1 MTEVVA
7 TSSHTLSASALSGPL
22 TRSAMSTRSAGAGLA
37 RQHSPGSSTTAAPFS
52 SASAPSTSPHPPS
65 SPPSRGP
72 MTRKRAASINTEE
85 ANHPHPRIE
94 DLSLN
99 TPNTGSP
106 RPLDTNLIC
115 LCTPAPKVPRPR
127 NAFILYRQH
136 HQAAVVARNPGLANP
151 EISKIIGENWR
162 DEPEEHKNQWKRL
175 AEEEKQ
181 RHQRQYPDYRYQPR
195 RGNKGVPPRLTSTG
209 SGDPGR
215 CDKCGGRYIATPRT
229 PQTPFVT
236 PPSSAMKTPS
246 GMPPPSYSGRGAE
259 MADHHYRQQSQM
271 GGSRGRPQWAGA
283 PTHAQG
289 PGMLYDV
296 YGDYETMPPSEAKR
310 RRYNVAGTYHNQ
322 HYPLPSLSTPYG
334 GHHTRAPHPR
344 HSSLSGPSSGPL
356 TPGYGPPPPSGP
368 LPGPSM
374 IARGSPAPGIGPGP
388 GPGPSSGHMGPPP
401 RPGGSISSSSPYPHP
416 QAGRVSG
423 SGPSSE
429 FDESLRLPPLQ
440 THLPTSPASEGSG
453 GGVSMASY
461 NTAPITGS
469 HYQNSR
475 DRDREAHARSVEAMV
490 MSIPYVN
497 KLRVL
502 ERISPPLAPP
512 GVSGGG
518 VVSPW
523 SGPEL
528 PGMTRGP
535 IIAVEGPDARLLKQ
549 VAPIIERALLASG
562 ECSVRLWHASADD
575 TQLGAAATSNSS
587 SEDMAMADLARQQRS
602 TTSSRSGSISSAG
615 ASNPFS
621 AYLQA
626 MMDWHAKSSE
636 IVKFVTTPPPTA
648 RLSNASS
655 IEQPPHDAAKPDTTK
670 PDDTRHPLHRS
681 PPTAGPLPVALLPSG
696 FSLTVSDRFACAVPI
711 LDAYAPVDHWQW
723 MATLWRGIA
732 GADLV
737 VYVRAASDEELGRLQ
752 GVELKA
758 PGLMVVRVGVK
769 EGPDTEAV
777 VGEKTERRLGFE
789 VVEWVRGGAFYQWHH
804 GGGLGITGNGGW
816 E

>member
-1 MTEVVA
+1 M
-7 TSSHTLSASALSGPL
+7 
-22 TRSAMSTRSAGAGLA
+22 
-37 RQHSPGSSTTAAPFS
+37 
-52 SASAPSTSPHPPS
+52 
-65 SPPSRGP
+65 
-72 MTRKRAASINTEE
+72 
-85 ANHPHPRIE
+85 
-94 DLSLN
+94 
-99 TPNTGSP
+99 
-106 RPLDTNLIC
+106 
-115 LCTPAPKVPRPR
+115 
-127 NAFILYRQH
+127 H
-136 HQAAVVARNPGLANP
+136 HQAGVVARNPGLANP

-162 DEPEEHKNQWKRL
+162 DEPEEHKSQWKRL

-195 RGNKGVPPRLTSTG
+195 RGNKGALPRLTSTG
-209 SGDPGR
+209 GGDPGR

-229 PQTPFVT
+229 PLTPFVT
-236 PPSSAMKTPS
+236 PPSSAVKTS
-246 GMPPPSYSGRGAE
+246 SSMPPPSYSGRGAE
-259 MADHHYRQQSQM
+259 MAEHHYRQQPQM
-271 GGSRGRPQWAGA
+271 GGNRGGRPQWANV
-283 PTHAQG
+283 PVHAQG
-289 PGMLYDV
+289 SGVLYDIHE
-296 YGDYETMPPSEAKR
+296 DYETMSPSEAKR
-310 RRYNVAGTYHNQ
+310 RRYNVAGAYHNQ
-322 HYPLPSLSTPYG
+322 HYQPLPSPSTPYG
-334 GHHTRAPHPR
+334 GHPTRAPHPR
-344 HSSLSGPSSGPL
+344 HSSLSGPPTGPP
-356 TPGYGPPPPSGP
+356 TPGYGPSPSGP

-374 IARGSPAPGIGPGP
+374 ITRGSSAPGVGP

-401 RPGGSISSSSPYPHP
+401 RPGGSISSSLPYPHP
-416 QAGRVSG
+416 HPPASRLSG
-423 SGPSSE
+423 GGPSSE

-461 NTAPITGS
+461 NTAPVAGS
-469 HYQNSR
+469 HYQNPR

-512 GVSGGG
+512 GVSGGI
-518 VVSPW
+518 VSPG
-523 SGPEL
+523 SGPEST
-528 PGMTRGP
+528 GMSMTRGP

-575 TQLGAAATSNSS
+575 TQPGAAGPTNSS
-587 SEDMAMADLARQQRS
+587 SEDMAMPDPTRRS
-602 TTSSRSGSISSAG
+602 TASSRSASISSAS

-626 MMDWHAKSSE
+626 IMDWHTKSSE
-636 IVKFVTTPPPTA
+636 MVKFVTTPAPTMTATPTA
-648 RLSNASS
+648 RLSDASS
-655 IEQPPHDAAKPDTTK
+655 STEPTSNDARPTSDDHPSRHLLSHQHRPHNHVP
-670 PDDTRHPLHRS
+670 
-681 PPTAGPLPVALLPSG
+681 PLPIALLPSG

-737 VYVRAASDEELGRLQ
+737 VYVRAASEEELGRLQ

-769 EGPDTEAV
+769 EGAEAEAGV

-789 VVEWVRGGAFYQWHH
+789 VVEWVRGGAFYHWHH
-804 GGGLGITGNGGW
+804 GGGGGLGITGNGGW